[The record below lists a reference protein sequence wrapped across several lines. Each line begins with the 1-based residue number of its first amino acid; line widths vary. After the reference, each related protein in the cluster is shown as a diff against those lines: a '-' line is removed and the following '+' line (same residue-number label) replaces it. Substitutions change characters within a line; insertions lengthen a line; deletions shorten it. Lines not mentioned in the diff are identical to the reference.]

1 MSIWD
6 GVEEFVMVAR
16 TSSFTAAARRL
27 NVSTSHVSRR
37 VQSLEDKLGVKLLAR
52 TTRAVKLTDLGRD
65 YLNRVDELIGGIDD
79 ANQAITGAF
88 SDLAG
93 PVRVSAAGPFAEAM
107 VMPILLEFAE
117 QNPHIT
123 FEVDFNNRNV
133 DQVEDGYDFA
143 IRYGALA
150 DSSLI
155 ARKLATRQLVCAAS
169 PAYLGRYGEPSTP
182 QELSQH
188 SCISANNNVWQFFD
202 PSTKKA
208 ISVRVKGRVK
218 TNSMGLMCLA
228 VEKGFGVAYT
238 PMENLEVMIADGRVL
253 RILEGYE
260 DQSRSHWIVYPER
273 RHILRRVRAVVEHLL
288 DRLEDQRIK

>member
-133 DQVEDGYDFA
+133 DLVEDGYDFA

-182 QELSQH
+182 
-188 SCISANNNVWQFFD
+188 
-202 PSTKKA
+202 
-208 ISVRVKGRVK
+208 
-218 TNSMGLMCLA
+218 
-228 VEKGFGVAYT
+228 
-238 PMENLEVMIADGRVL
+238 
-253 RILEGYE
+253 
-260 DQSRSHWIVYPER
+260 
-273 RHILRRVRAVVEHLL
+273 
-288 DRLEDQRIK
+288 

>member
-16 TSSFTAAARRL
+16 TGNFTLAARRL

-37 VQSLEDKLGVKLLAR
+37 VQLLEDKLGVKLLTR

-65 YLNRVDELIGGIDD
+65 YLNRVADLIGGIDD

-93 PVRVSAAGPFAEAM
+93 PVRVSAAGPFAEET

-117 QNPHIT
+117 QNPQIT
-123 FEVDFNNRNV
+123 LEVDFNNRNV
-133 DQVEDGYDFA
+133 DLVEEGYDFA
-143 IRYGALA
+143 IRYGVLT
-150 DSSLI
+150 DSALI
-155 ARKLATRQLVCAAS
+155 ARKLATRKLICAAS
-169 PAYLGRYGEPSTP
+169 PAYLEQHGEPSTP
-182 QELSQH
+182 QELRQH
-188 SCISANNNVWQFFD
+188 SCISANNNVWQFVD
-202 PSTKKA
+202 PSNQKG
-208 ISVRVKGRVK
+208 ISVRVRGRVK

-238 PMENLEVMIADGRVL
+238 PMENLEAMITDGRVR

-273 RHILRRVRAVVEHLL
+273 RHIPRRVRAVVEHLL
-288 DRLEDQRIK
+288 DRLENQRN

>member
-1 MSIWD
+1 MDGSMSVWD

-16 TSSFTAAARRL
+16 TGSFTVSASRL

-37 VQSLEDKLGVKLLAR
+37 VKSLEDRLGVKLLAR

-117 QNPHIT
+117 LNPQIT
-123 FEVDFNNRNV
+123 LEVDFNNRNV
-133 DQVEDGYDFA
+133 DLVEEGYDFA

-150 DSSLI
+150 NSTLI
-155 ARKLATRQLVCAAS
+155 ARKLATRKLICAAS
-169 PAYLGRYGEPSTP
+169 PAYLERYGEPSTP
-182 QELSQH
+182 QDLRQH
-188 SCISANNNVWQFFD
+188 SCISANNNVWQFLD
-202 PSTKKA
+202 PSTQ
-208 ISVRVKGRVK
+208 KGHCQRK
-218 TNSMGLMCLA
+218 I
-228 VEKGFGVAYT
+228 F
-238 PMENLEVMIADGRVL
+238 IA
-253 RILEGYE
+253 
-260 DQSRSHWIVYPER
+260 
-273 RHILRRVRAVVEHLL
+273 
-288 DRLEDQRIK
+288 